1 MRKTGLARAVTMAIG
16 IALAAACGAASA
28 QSVEQF
34 YKGRQVDMYIG
45 SEPSGGYDAYARIVG
60 QFYARHIPGNPT
72 FVYRNM
78 PGASGLVMAAS
89 LYNKAPRD
97 GSAIAILHNTI
108 VIEPLMGRKVQF
120 EPEKFSWIGS
130 ANQLTSICIVS
141 DKSLVQTMKEA
152 QQKEL
157 VIGASGSTSSS
168 TYMVGAFLN
177 QLAGAK
183 FKIIRG
189 YPSVPSVMLAMERGE
204 VDGLC
209 GIGWDTVLTTAQQK
223 LNDKSIRVLVQVNVE
238 PIDDLKGIAAAVDLA
253 KSPADREVMDFLI
266 SRQYIG
272 RPFGAPPGI
281 PANRLAALRKAFDD
295 TMTDPAF
302 IAEAKRLQLEAN
314 WIPGDKVQ
322 AHVAKMIAT
331 PQAIQ
336 DRANEASMLKDG
348 VVQAALKWITVKET
362 KLTADAKGGSVAFT
376 DGGKPVSAALAGAKI
391 TVAGSE
397 AKAAA
402 LKAGLVC
409 DVVYLG
415 NKDAAQ
421 SVTCR

>member
-1 MRKTGLARAVTMAIG
+1 MRKTALKHGLNAAMG
-16 IALAAACGAASA
+16 LALAAIAGSASA
-28 QSVEQF
+28 QTPEQF
-34 YKGRQVDMYIG
+34 YKGRQVDMFIG

-72 FVYRNM
+72 MVYRNM
-78 PGASGLVMAAS
+78 PGASGLVMASS

-108 VIEPLMGRKVQF
+108 VIEPLMGRKVPF

-141 DKSLVQTMKEA
+141 DKSPVQTMKEA
-152 QQKEL
+152 QSREVL
-157 VIGASGSTSSS
+157 IGASGSTSSS

-177 QLAGAK
+177 TLADAK

-223 LNDKSIRVLVQVNVE
+223 LDEKTIRVLVQVNVE

-272 RPFGAPPGI
+272 RPFGAPPDI
-281 PANRLAALRKAFDD
+281 PKDRLAALRKAFDE

-302 IAEAKRLQLEAN
+302 VAEAKRLQLEAN

-331 PQAIQ
+331 PKEIQ
-336 DRANEASMLKDG
+336 DRANEASLLKDG
-348 VVQAALKWITVKET
+348 VVQANLKWITVKET
-362 KLTADAKGGSVAFT
+362 KLSADAKGGSVAFT
-376 DGGKPVSAALAGAKI
+376 DGGKPVSAALEGAKI
-391 TVAGSE
+391 TVAGAE
-397 AKAAA
+397 AKTSD

>member
-1 MRKTGLARAVTMAIG
+1 
-16 IALAAACGAASA
+16 
-28 QSVEQF
+28 
-34 YKGRQVDMYIG
+34 
-45 SEPSGGYDAYARIVG
+45 
-60 QFYARHIPGNPT
+60 
-72 FVYRNM
+72 
-78 PGASGLVMAAS
+78 
-89 LYNKAPRD
+89 
-97 GSAIAILHNTI
+97 
-108 VIEPLMGRKVQF
+108 
-120 EPEKFSWIGS
+120 
-130 ANQLTSICIVS
+130 
-141 DKSLVQTMKEA
+141 MKEA
-152 QQKEL
+152 QSREVL
-157 VIGASGSTSSS
+157 IGASGSTSSS

-177 QLAGAK
+177 TLADAK

-223 LNDKSIRVLVQVNVE
+223 LDEKTIRVLVQVNVE
-238 PIDDLKGIAAAVDLA
+238 PIDDLKGVAAAVDLA

-272 RPFGAPPGI
+272 RPFGAPPDI
-281 PANRLAALRKAFDD
+281 PKDRLTALRKAFDE

-302 IAEAKRLQLEAN
+302 VAEAKRLQLEAN

-331 PQAIQ
+331 PKEIQ
-336 DRANEASMLKDG
+336 DRANEASLLKDG
-348 VVQAALKWITVKET
+348 VVQANLKWITVKET

-376 DGGKPVSAALAGAKI
+376 DGGKPVSAALEGAKI
-391 TVAGSE
+391 TVAGAEGKTSD
-397 AKAAA
+397 

-421 SVTCR
+421 SVSCR